1 LNLNIKLK
9 MGANLMFKKLSILGM
24 AMTIALSLGGQT
36 KAADAIEL
44 KLATFEPP
52 HAFAASA
59 ILKAWAEKI
68 GKDSGGRLKVK
79 VFAGGVLGKPPQQY
93 DIVKGGVADIAWT
106 VLGYIGGQFPL
117 SSVVELPFMT
127 TSSKG
132 ATRALNTLYE
142 EGYLDNEF
150 KGVKNIGLHTMH
162 SFQFHFRDKNVTKVS
177 QFKGMK
183 MRVPSKV
190 LGKILTKLGATP
202 VRVPAPGSYEALQ
215 RGVLDGTPFPY
226 AAVGSFRLGDVTKYH
241 SEINISNASFGL
253 LMNEK
258 KYNSLPDDLKKV
270 IDANSGHAFGDWA
283 AALIDANDAKQKE
296 AIAAMEGHEIS
307 VISGADLDEYKSLLS
322 TLNSEWL
329 DEMKS
334 KDLPGDKVLKRAME
348 VIAEAN

>member
-1 LNLNIKLK
+1 MIK
-9 MGANLMFKKLSILGM
+9 NVSILGM
-24 AMTIALSLGGQT
+24 AMAAALTIIT
-36 KAADAIEL
+36 PVKAADVIQL

-52 HAFAASA
+52 HAFAASK
-59 ILKAWAEKI
+59 ILKAWAEKV
-68 GKDSGGRLKVK
+68 GKDSGGRLDVK

-127 TSSKG
+127 TTAKG
-132 ATRALNTLYE
+132 GTRALNTLYE
-142 EGYLDNEF
+142 EGYLDAEF

-162 SFQFHFRDKNVTKVS
+162 SFQFHFKEKNVTKVS
-177 QFKGMK
+177 QFKGLK
-183 MRVPSKV
+183 MRAPSK
-190 LGKILTKLGATP
+190 LMGTMLAKLGATP

-283 AALIDANDAKQKE
+283 AALIDANDAKQKV
-296 AIAAMEGHEIS
+296 AIAAMKGHEIS
-307 VISGADLDEYKSLLS
+307 VISGGDLKEYQTLLGP
-322 TLNSEWL
+322 LNKEWL
-329 DEMKS
+329 AEMAS
-334 KDLPGDKVLKRAME
+334 KKLAGDKVLMRAKE
-348 VIAEAN
+348 VIAQAK

>member
-1 LNLNIKLK
+1 
-9 MGANLMFKKLSILGM
+9 MFKKLSILSM
-24 AMTIALSLGGQT
+24 AVATALTLSAQS
-36 KAADAIEL
+36 KAADVIEL

-52 HAFAASA
+52 HAFAASK
-59 ILKAWAEKI
+59 ILKAWADKI

-127 TSSKG
+127 TTAKG
-132 ATRALNTLYE
+132 GTRALNTLFE
-142 EGYLDNEF
+142 EGYLDKEF

-162 SFQFHFRDKNVTKVS
+162 SFQFHFKEKNVTKVS
-177 QFKGMK
+177 QFKGLK

-241 SEINISNASFGL
+241 AEINISNASFGL

-283 AALIDANDAKQKE
+283 AALIDANDAKQKK
-296 AIAAMEGHEIS
+296 AIAAMKGHEIS
-307 VISGADLDEYKSLLS
+307 VVAGSDLAEYKTLLGP
-322 TLNSEWL
+322 LNDEWL
-329 DEMKS
+329 AEMAS
-334 KDLPGDKVLKRAME
+334 KKLAGDKVLERAKE
-348 VIAEAN
+348 VIAKSM